1 MMTTTKSVVLLAAV
15 AAFSVA
21 CGEERAP
28 SELRPGF
35 DSLIGLPFNICTEE
49 GQGAG
54 SLLVRNIGDDTVKID
69 SVVFVAAEGQE
80 AELSSFDEPELDKD
94 TLLADDEA
102 LIQFFYRVPGGVEQ
116 NAVLMISSNAAENP
130 ELRVSVATKELIVE
144 EKPAS
149 CND

>member
-1 MMTTTKSVVLLAAV
+1 MTTTKSVMLMTAVLGLAG
-15 AAFSVA
+15 A
-21 CGEERAP
+21 CGEERVS

-35 DSLIGLPFNICTEE
+35 DSLIGLPFDICTEE

-69 SVVFVAAEGQE
+69 SVVFAAAAGQE
-80 AELSSFDEPELDKD
+80 AELSSFDAPEIDK
-94 TLLADDEA
+94 TELLADDEA
-102 LIQFFYRVPGGVEQ
+102 LIRFFYRVPGGVEQ
-116 NAVLMISSNAAENP
+116 NAVLVITSNAAENP
-130 ELRVSVATKELIVE
+130 ELRVDVATQELILE

>member
-1 MMTTTKSVVLLAAV
+1 MTTTKPFVLLATV
-15 AAFSVA
+15 AAFSIA
-21 CGEERAP
+21 CGEERVP

-35 DSLIGLPFNICTEE
+35 DSLIGLPFDICTEE

-69 SVVFVAAEGQE
+69 GVVFVAAEGQE
-80 AELSSFDEPELDKD
+80 AELSSFDAPEIDTN

-116 NAVLMISSNAAENP
+116 NAVLVISSNAAANP
-130 ELRVSVATKELIVE
+130 ELRVDVATQELIVE
-144 EKPAS
+144 EKPPS